1 MNLNKTL
8 SPLQAADQLDRYF
21 RKLHAKRPDLPLQVR
36 VHSGKL
42 GWDYTFPGD
51 SSGQPYHVASIG
63 KLFTASLVMMLAER
77 GAFTTRDP
85 IHPFFS
91 SAELERLFVFQG
103 ADYARQVTIEQLLG
117 HTSGLADYF
126 EGGVTGGRS
135 FLDEVL
141 ANPQAHWTPQ
151 ALLDFTREKQ
161 AAVGAPGQVFNY
173 SDTGYILLG
182 LLIEKVSGKA
192 FHENLRDEFFVPL
205 EMDNSYLM
213 FYSKPTRTPTKALE
227 EIWFN
232 GVEISGFES
241 LSCDW
246 AGGGIVS
253 TTQDLLK
260 FSPRPAGGQ
269 AGAGGGAG
277 KHGYLHAQVPAGHLL
292 RAGDDGN
299 PLQRILLFTGT
310 PAEGKRAHR
319 HPGDAP
325 VLRPAPGSAYR
336 AELRIE

>member
-1 MNLNKTL
+1 
-8 SPLQAADQLDRYF
+8 
-21 RKLHAKRPDLPLQVR
+21 
-36 VHSGKL
+36 
-42 GWDYTFPGD
+42 
-51 SSGQPYHVASIG
+51 
-63 KLFTASLVMMLAER
+63 MMLAER

-182 LLIEKVSGKA
+182 LLIERVSGRA
-192 FHENLRDEFFVPL
+192 FHENLRDEFFLPL
-205 EMDNSYLM
+205 EMDDSYLM

-227 EIWFN
+227 KIWFN

-260 FSPRPAGGQ
+260 FSRA
-269 AGAGGGAG
+269 
-277 KHGYLHAQVPAGHLL
+277 L
-292 RAGDDGN
+292 R
-299 PLQRILLFTGT
+299 
-310 PAEGKRAHR
+310 EGKLVQPAALASMDTCTHKFQPGIYYGLGMMEIRFKEFFFLLGRLPKVKGHIGILATHLFYDPLREAHI
-319 HPGDAP
+319 
-325 VLRPAPGSAYR
+325 VLNFGSNRRMVESFKALIQVENILAR
-336 AELRIE
+336 LA